1 MGVLGEVEGV
11 IRATQGALE
20 VAQVRV
26 DHAID
31 AKDNFEFEREVVLC
45 RSDSVLD
52 LRRKK

>member
-11 IRATQGALE
+11 IGAAEGSLQ
-20 VAQVRV
+20 VAQQGV